1 VKQILENLPTEDGSW
16 YCPKMEK
23 NSELRII
30 WMDVPWTTTHVTR
43 ELHVCLAN
51 DYHILIGRFSLSMK
65 DFQVLK
71 ISLKQRSC
79 QMFFCCCKCL
89 WYGLHH
95 HTGTQQ
101 EVKTRP
107 WVPIRTL
114 EILQVFLK
122 TGPIWYFCLLN
133 QLKAQRL
140 YRILWW
146 SRNQCNGLHL
156 TIQHKCIL
164 CTHLPFFRLL
174 SPIY

>member
-1 VKQILENLPTEDGSW
+1 
-16 YCPKMEK
+16 ME

-43 ELHVCLAN
+43 ELYVCLAN

-122 TGPIWYFCLLN
+122 TGPIWYFCLIN

-146 SRNQCNGLHL
+146 SRIAYIWLFSTNAFCAPICPSSVSSLLFIN
-156 TIQHKCIL
+156 IL
-164 CTHLPFFRLL
+164 
-174 SPIY
+174 I